1 MNIEELVNFAEAAIS
16 RQMGVCLN
24 DLQQFVLRECCQD
37 QQKTYDRIAGE
48 CGYSAH
54 YLKKKVIP
62 QLWYLLSQTCG
73 KKVTKANCALILKEY
88 LQSISKTRNPQVK
101 LESPEGPVSLASSF
115 YIERP
120 MLEQRLYEEIQEPGA
135 VISLKGPGKIG
146 KTTLLTRI
154 LAYAETQHYYTVR
167 LNLNR
172 AGSTVLRSPVRFFR
186 WFCANVTLQLGLEA
200 RSEELGQ
207 YWNEDLGALTN
218 CDLYFQ
224 KYILAQISH
233 PIVLGLDEVNRLES
247 HPAIARD
254 FLALLQSW
262 HEENKDCPV
271 CQQLRIVAC
280 YSTNTCILSDL
291 NKSPLNVGL
300 VRELPT
306 FTPLQVQDLAQ
317 RHRLL
322 LSRGEFAELQSFVGG
337 FPYLTRKLFYQA
349 AYYEPD
355 WNQLLASAAT
365 DTGIFS
371 DHLHDLLQ
379 VLQDKPDLLGAYR
392 QVVTADTPIV
402 LEPQQAFD
410 LICLG
415 LVRQE
420 HNQVT
425 ASCQLYRQYF
435 RERL

>member
-1 MNIEELVNFAEAAIS
+1 MLP
-16 RQMGVCLN
+16 RPK
-24 DLQQFVLRECCQD
+24 
-37 QQKTYDRIAGE
+37 KTYDRIASE
-48 CGYSAH
+48 CGYSAN

-62 QLWYLLSQTCG
+62 QLWHLLSQTFG
-73 KKVTKANCALILKEY
+73 KKVTKANCGLILKECRE
-88 LQSISKTRNPQVK
+88 SISKTKVRPVK
-101 LESPEGPVSLASSF
+101 LESPERPVSLGSLF

-120 MLEQRLYEEIQEPGA
+120 VLEQSLYEEIQEPGA
-135 VISLKGPGKIG
+135 VISLKGPSKIG

-154 LAYAETQHYYTVR
+154 LAHAEKQHYHTVR

-172 AGSTVLRSPVRFFR
+172 AGSTVLGSPVRFFR
-186 WFCANVTLQLGLEA
+186 WFCTNATLQLGLQA
-200 RSEELGQ
+200 RLEELGS

-218 CDLYFQ
+218 CYLYFQ
-224 KYILAQISH
+224 KYLLAQISY
-233 PIVLGLDEVNRLES
+233 PIVLGLDGMNRLLE

-262 HEENKDCPV
+262 HEEAKDCPV

-280 YSTNTCILSDL
+280 HSTNTYIHSEL

-300 VRELPT
+300 VRELSP

-317 RHRLL
+317 RHQLP
-322 LSRGEFAELQSFVGG
+322 LSSQEFTQLQSFGGG

-349 AYYEPD
+349 ARCELD
-355 WNQLLASAAT
+355 WNQLRASAAT

-371 DHLHDLLQ
+371 DHLHALLQ
-379 VLQDKPDLLGAYR
+379 VLQDFPDLLGAYR
-392 QVVTADTPIV
+392 QVVTAETPIV
-402 LEPQQAFD
+402 LEQKQTFG

-415 LVRQE
+415 LVRKE

-435 RERL
+435 RDRL

>member
-1 MNIEELVNFAEAAIS
+1 MNTEELVNFAEAAIS
-16 RQMGVCLN
+16 RQMGVSMN
-24 DLQQFVLRECCQD
+24 DLQKFVLRECCQD
-37 QQKTYDRIAGE
+37 QKKTYDRIASE
-48 CGYSAH
+48 CGYSAN

-62 QLWYLLSQTCG
+62 QLWHLLSQTFE
-73 KKVTKANCALILKEY
+73 KKVTKANCGLILKERRGA
-88 LQSISKTRNPQVK
+88 ISKTKVGPVK
-101 LESPEGPVSLASSF
+101 LESPEGPVSLGSPF

-120 MLEQRLYEEIQEPGA
+120 VLEQSLYEEIQEPGA

-146 KTTLLTRI
+146 KSTLLTRI
-154 LAYAETQHYYTVR
+154 LAHAETQHYHTVR

-172 AGSTVLRSPVRFFR
+172 AGSTVLESPVRFFR
-186 WFCANVTLQLGLEA
+186 WFCANVTLQLRLEA
-200 RSEELGQ
+200 SLEELGS
-207 YWNEDLGALTN
+207 YWHEELGVLTN
-218 CDLYFQ
+218 CYLYFQ
-224 KYILAQISH
+224 NYLLAQISH

-262 HEENKDCPV
+262 CEEAKDCPV

-280 YSTNTCILSDL
+280 YSTNACIRSDL

-300 VRELPT
+300 VRELPP
-306 FTPLQVQDLAQ
+306 FTPLQVKDLAQ
-317 RHRLL
+317 RHQLP
-322 LSRGEFAELQSFVGG
+322 LSSQEFTQLQSFAGG

-349 AYYEPD
+349 ALYELD
-355 WNQLLASAAT
+355 WNELMASAAT

-371 DHLHDLLQ
+371 DHLQALLQ
-379 VLQDKPDLLGAYR
+379 VLQDFPDLLGAYR
-392 QVVTADTPIV
+392 QVVTAETPIV
-402 LEPQQAFD
+402 LEQKQAFG

-415 LVRQE
+415 LVRKE

-435 RERL
+435 RDWL